1 MLVPGSNARSLGR
14 IVLDLERGRRAYVQ
28 VARGGVRVN
37 GQDLAAGD
45 GARIQDE
52 GRVEIAGLGSAEVL
66 VFDLPA

>member
-1 MLVPGSNARSLGR
+1 MVVDGTPVG
-14 IVLDLERGRRAYVQ
+14 LDLGHGRRAYVR

-52 GRVEIAGLGSAEVL
+52 ARVEIAGLGSAEVL